1 MLFCC
6 DLDPRAFGVC
16 SCVWCEVWV
25 WLYLP
30 QFGVC
35 SCVWREVW
43 VCCIFPSLEC
53 VLVFG
58 VRCGSGCIF
67 PSLECALVFGV
78 RCGSGCISPSLECA
92 LVFGVRCGS
101 GCVSPSGLAAV
112 PVLCTDK
119 SVFAPVTGAGGV
131 YPTLV
136 LVNIRLSSCPVFLL
150 FPSRSGLVVPMWQG
164 LSPH

>member
-1 MLFCC
+1 V
-6 DLDPRAFGVC
+6 FGVRC
-16 SCVWCEVWV
+16 GS
-25 WLYLP
+25 
-30 QFGVC
+30 G
-35 SCVWREVW
+35 
-43 VCCIFPSLEC
+43 CIFPSLEC
-53 VLVFG
+53 VLVFGVRCGSTVSFPSLEFVLVFG